1 MKSNSYIYGRKSLRL
16 KSFDYSQI
24 GAYFI
29 TICTRKRKSLFG
41 CISDGEMRLSDMGSI
56 VMEYWERLPH
66 RFPCVSLDECIVMPN
81 HLHGIIIIVGAQFIA
96 PQNENLL
103 RIHKVVNEGAIN
115 RAPTLGEIIRPFK
128 AVTSRQIRVSV
139 NQTFGWQRNYYE
151 HVIRNEDSLNHI
163 REYIRT
169 NPTRWELDR
178 ENPKRKGEDIFDR
191 WLSTFKDRPGNSFQ
205 RNSKQ

>member
-1 MKSNSYIYGRKSLRL
+1 
-16 KSFDYSQI
+16 
-24 GAYFI
+24 
-29 TICTRKRKSLFG
+29 
-41 CISDGEMRLSDMGSI
+41 
-56 VMEYWERLPH
+56 
-66 RFPCVSLDECIVMPN
+66 MPN

-115 RAPTLGEIIRPFK
+115 RAPTLGEIIRPVK